1 MFSRI
6 TLNSDVILGVVPTH
20 IKFVGGLVPDDDG
33 KLPRDDHGTLIVVS
47 EMAHLCQASP
57 VKIGAVQIST
67 FPGVAASDTDD
78 MISGLR
84 ELDLEIHTIMMVGGA
99 NPLNPAD
106 EDKVVELLS
115 DGINTA
121 KKYGITNVA
130 STSFEEWMSG
140 APAKEGAEYDAAV
153 EQLAKVH
160 ARVYNDCNIADSCIE
175 HWHLEFL
182 RGIEFATFT
191 NIPKAWKVIER
202 ANQIVGSKFFL
213 LMVDAAH
220 CGDSGLTIPENESA
234 IAELA
239 AANEMGLFHASAK
252 TTRGCLTTDD
262 GWIGALLASA
272 AKTGQLKHAFVELF
286 HHEDVALETL
296 REAVDGH
303 GVDTTDGRS
312 YSEVVIDGLVDV
324 GRRLNNLKA
333 RGLL

>member
-1 MFSRI
+1 MSSTI
-6 TLNSDVILGVVPTH
+6 TLKSDVILGVVPTH

-84 ELDLEIHTIMMVGGA
+84 ELDLEIHIIMMVGGA

-220 CGDSGLTIPENESA
+220 CGDSGLTIPENEAA

-296 REAVDGH
+296 RDAVDGH

-312 YSEVVIDGLVDV
+312 YSEVVIDGLVEV
-324 GRRLNNLKA
+324 ARRLNNLKA

>member
-1 MFSRI
+1 MSSTI
-6 TLNSDVILGVVPTH
+6 TLKSDVILGVVPTH

-84 ELDLEIHTIMMVGGA
+84 ELDLEIHIIMMVGGA

-296 REAVDGH
+296 RDAVDGH

-312 YSEVVIDGLVDV
+312 YSEVVIDGLVEV
-324 GRRLNNLKA
+324 ARRLNNLKA

>member
-296 REAVDGH
+296 RDAVDGH